1 MEMDLGW
8 VTIALSIGF
17 AVLLV
22 RLLLGDGSS
31 SRTRFPPGPRGL
43 PLLGNLL
50 QVDLSALPSC
60 LMEFSKKYGPVFSLR
75 LGGHTV
81 VVLTGYQA
89 VRDAL
94 VGKAEEFSSRPI
106 VPMMH
111 YLGIDKGLVLG
122 SGAWHRTLRRFSI
135 STLRDFGV
143 GRRSIEERISEESE
157 CLLKRI
163 STLEG
168 KAFEPTFFFN
178 SAVSNV
184 ICSVIYGDR
193 FDYDN
198 ATFVKLLAVMNKEL
212 QLLGSIWTQL
222 YNAFPLLRYIP
233 GPQLYMAKES
243 RKIANFV
250 RGMISQHQSV
260 LDTSNPQDY
269 IDAFLVK
276 QAKENNMPE
285 TGEKVFTNDHM
296 TFATRSL
303 FVAGSETT
311 STTLRCASLI
321 MIKHPDVQARVH
333 AEIDRVLGVRAPT
346 MADRENLPYT
356 NAVIHEIQRFS
367 DIIPMNIPHAT
378 TTDVEF
384 NGFLI
389 PKGTHIIPLLHSVHR
404 DAKEWATP
412 YDFNPSHFLDENG
425 GFVKRDAFMAFS
437 AGRRAC
443 LGESLARTELFIFFT
458 GLLQHFTFKAPIG
471 TPHPDLTP
479 QLGTIASPKPYA
491 LCALKR

>member
-1 MEMDLGW
+1 MDLGW

-22 RLLLGDGSS
+22 RLLLGNGSS
-31 SRTRFPPGPRGL
+31 SPTRFPPGPRGL

-60 LMEFSKKYGPVFSLR
+60 LMEVSKKYGPVFSIR
-75 LGGHTV
+75 LGGDTV

-94 VGKAEEFSSRPI
+94 IGKAEEFSGRPI
-106 VPMMH
+106 IPIVQ
-111 YLGIDKGLVLG
+111 YLGIDKGLLMG
-122 SGAWHRTLRRFSI
+122 SGDWHHTLRRFSI

-157 CLLKRI
+157 FLLRRI

-168 KAFEPTFFFN
+168 KVFDPTFFFT

-184 ICSVIYGDR
+184 ICSVIFGER

-212 QLLGSIWTQL
+212 HLLGSIWTQL

-233 GPQLYMAKES
+233 GPHLYLAKES
-243 RKIANFV
+243 RKISSFV
-250 RGMISQHQSV
+250 QGLFSQHQSV

-276 QAKENNMPE
+276 QAKASVS
-285 TGEKVFTNDHM
+285 GEKVFTDDHM

-321 MIKHPDVQARVH
+321 MIKHPDVQARVQ
-333 AEIDRVLGVRAPT
+333 AEIDRVLGERAPT

-367 DIIPMNIPHAT
+367 DIIPMNVPHAT
-378 TTDVEF
+378 TTDVEMY
-384 NGFLI
+384 GFLI
-389 PKGTHIIPLLHSVHR
+389 PKGTYITPLLHSVHR

-412 YDFNPSHFLDENG
+412 HDFNPSHFLDENG

-443 LGESLARTELFIFFT
+443 LGENLARTELFIFFT

-479 QLGTIASPKPYA
+479 QIGTIASPKPYA
-491 LCALKR
+491 VCASKR